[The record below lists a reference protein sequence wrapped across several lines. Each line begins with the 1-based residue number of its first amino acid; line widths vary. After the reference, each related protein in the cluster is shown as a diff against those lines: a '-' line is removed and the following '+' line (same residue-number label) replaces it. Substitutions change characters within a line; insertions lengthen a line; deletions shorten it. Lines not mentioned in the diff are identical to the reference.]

1 MGKDYEVGSEAPD
14 LIFTSSADIYS
25 SGTIYFNDSTATGVD
40 DLLWEWDDEFAQ
52 LDLPLEFNLSDIE
65 IIEDHINL
73 RTWEDFD
80 SEEQTQKEIESFRK
94 RLDDPEI

>member
-14 LIFTSSADIYS
+14 LIYTSSADIYS
-25 SGTIYFNDSTATGVD
+25 SGTIHFNHSTATGVD

-94 RLDDPEI
+94 RLDDSEI

>member
-1 MGKDYEVGSEAPD
+1 MGKDYEVESEAPD
-14 LIFTSSADIYS
+14 IIYCTAD
-25 SGTIYFNDSTATGVD
+25 N
-40 DLLWEWDDEFAQ
+40 LLWEWDDEFAQ